1 MEFCRMT
8 RPSSW
13 QERLKKV
20 RPIQARRCGGWKR
33 LNPELLSHSAG
44 AFDNWPVLVID
55 REPCSEAGRGVGHV
69 AGAGMDQ
76 RDVRDAWEKFVERGA
91 LSADLRSS
99 VAASWQRSKNHQIA
113 VDRPKAPL
121 VADAELFRH
130 RSKHAS
136 LRHAARCALDSSRT
150 FLSDANSIMI
160 LTDPTGL
167 IIDTQGDDRVID
179 AGRTVHLEHGG
190 RWSEADIGT
199 NAIGAAIAES
209 KPVQIHG
216 VEHFCT
222 EVQRWTCAA
231 VPVHDPTDG
240 ELLGVVDISG
250 PASTFNPQSL
260 ALAVSAGHHVESVL
274 AQSVRQDHEKLL
286 CHFLAKRSLWASED
300 FIVLDRRGM
309 ILHATE
315 RALGAMRDHRL
326 GIDNDAATRF
336 LKALPFEEWPIKL
349 RELLPNA
356 SFDLVNNG
364 TSGIGAIIVLHTR
377 RRLPTADRDIQKPKT
392 TFERRE
398 AASSSPPRKDM
409 TPRPRHLED
418 TIGDATSSFVARDP
432 TVRAIVRQVET
443 AAARKMPILIRG
455 ETGTGKE
462 QLARHA
468 HAASRRKGAFVP
480 VNCAAFPESLI
491 EAELFGY
498 ADGAFTGAR
507 RGGSIGLV
515 KEADGGTLFLDE
527 IGDMPVALQAV
538 LLRLLDDWTVRP
550 VGGVRAKV
558 DVFLVSATNASLD
571 RAIAEGR
578 FRSDLLYRLNTLEVT
593 LPKLR
598 DRADFDAITH
608 HLLHA
613 IDPAC
618 EITPATMSRLAA
630 RSWPGNIREL
640 RNVLARFTLAAA
652 NGVIDDAAVESSSD
666 PPPRTASGS
675 LHDIQ
680 RTRILVVY
688 AETAG
693 NVSETARRLG
703 VSRNTIY
710 RALAQLGS
718 K

>member
-1 MEFCRMT
+1 
-8 RPSSW
+8 
-13 QERLKKV
+13 
-20 RPIQARRCGGWKR
+20 
-33 LNPELLSHSAG
+33 
-44 AFDNWPVLVID
+44 
-55 REPCSEAGRGVGHV
+55 
-69 AGAGMDQ
+69 MDQ
-76 RDVRDAWEKFVERGA
+76 RDVRAAWEKFVERGA

-99 VAASWQRSKNHQIA
+99 VAASWQRSKNHRVTI
-113 VDRPKAPL
+113 DRARAPL

-136 LRHAARCALDSSRT
+136 LRHAARCALENSKT
-150 FLSDANSIMI
+150 FLGDANSIMI

-209 KPVQIHG
+209 KPVQIRG
-216 VEHFCT
+216 AEHFCS

-260 ALAVSAGHHVESVL
+260 ALAVSVGHHVESVL
-274 AQSVRQDHEKLL
+274 AQSVRRDHEELL
-286 CHFLAKRSLWASED
+286 CHFLAKRSLWVNEE

-315 RALGAMRDHRL
+315 RALNALHNNRH
-326 GIDNDAATRF
+326 GIDGDSPTRF
-336 LKALPFEEWPIKL
+336 LKTLPFDEWPLKL
-349 RELLPNA
+349 KELLPNA
-356 SFDLVNNG
+356 SFDLVENE
-364 TSGIGAIIVLHTR
+364 TSGIGAIMVLHAR
-377 RRLPTADRDIQKPKT
+377 RRLPIADRDVQKPKPA
-392 TFERRE
+392 FERRE
-398 AASSSPPRKDM
+398 SANSSHPRKDL
-409 TPRPRHLED
+409 TSRPQHLQD
-418 TIGDATSSFVARDP
+418 KVGSTTSRFISRDP

-468 HAASRRKGAFVP
+468 HAASGRTGAFVP
-480 VNCAAFPESLI
+480 VNCAALPESLI

-507 RGGSIGLV
+507 RGGATGLV

-550 VGGVRAKV
+550 VGGARAKV

-571 RAIAEGR
+571 KAIAEGR

-593 LPKLR
+593 LPRLR
-598 DRADFDAITH
+598 DRTDFDAIVH
-608 HLLHA
+608 HLLGA
-613 IDPAC
+613 IDPNC
-618 EITPATMSRLAA
+618 EITPATIARLTA
-630 RSWPGNIREL
+630 RPWPGNIREL
-640 RNVLARFTLAAA
+640 RNVLARFSLAAA
-652 NGVIDDAAVESSSD
+652 DRFVDEVGLDATICQT
-666 PPPRTASGS
+666 PLTTPGS

-680 RTRILVVY
+680 RARILVVH

-693 NVSETARRLG
+693 NISETARRLG

-710 RALAQLGS
+710 RALGQ
-718 K
+718 KQPR

>member
-1 MEFCRMT
+1 
-8 RPSSW
+8 
-13 QERLKKV
+13 
-20 RPIQARRCGGWKR
+20 
-33 LNPELLSHSAG
+33 
-44 AFDNWPVLVID
+44 
-55 REPCSEAGRGVGHV
+55 
-69 AGAGMDQ
+69 MDQ
-76 RDVRDAWEKFVERGA
+76 REVLAAWEKFVERGA
-91 LSADLRSS
+91 LSSDLRSS
-99 VAASWQRSKNHQIA
+99 VAASWQRSKNHRVTI
-113 VDRPKAPL
+113 DRARAPL

-136 LRHAARCALDSSRT
+136 LRHAARCALDNSKT

-179 AGRTVHLEHGG
+179 AGRSVHLEHGG

-216 VEHFCT
+216 AEHFCSK
-222 EVQRWTCAA
+222 VQRWTCAA

-250 PASTFNPQSL
+250 PAITFNPQSL
-260 ALAVSAGHHVESVL
+260 ALAVSVGHHVESVL
-274 AQSVRQDHEKLL
+274 AQSVRQDREKLL
-286 CHFLAKRSLWASED
+286 CHFLAKRALWLSDEY
-300 FIVLDRRGM
+300 IVLDRRGA

-315 RALGAMRDHRL
+315 RALSAL
-326 GIDNDAATRF
+326 QKSQPGIDGDAPTRF
-336 LKALPFEEWPIKL
+336 LKTLAFDEWPAKL
-349 RELLPNA
+349 KELLPNA
-356 SFDLVNNG
+356 SFDLVKNE
-364 TSGIGAIIVLHTR
+364 TSGIGAILVLHAR
-377 RRLPTADRDIQKPKT
+377 RRLSIVDRDVQKSKPA
-392 TFERRE
+392 FERRE
-398 AASSSPPRKDM
+398 TASSS
-409 TPRPRHLED
+409 RPRNDLTPAPQHPQD
-418 TIGDATSSFVARDP
+418 NVGSATSSFIARDP

-443 AAARKMPILIRG
+443 ASARKMPILIRG

-468 HAASRRKGAFVP
+468 HAASGRTGAFVP
-480 VNCAAFPESLI
+480 VNCAALPESLI

-507 RGGSIGLV
+507 RGGAVGLV

-571 RAIAEGR
+571 KAIAEGR

-593 LPKLR
+593 LPRLR
-598 DRADFDAITH
+598 DRSDFEAIVH
-608 HLLHA
+608 HLLGA
-613 IDPAC
+613 IDPNC
-618 EITPATMSRLAA
+618 EITPATIVRLAA

-640 RNVLARFTLAAA
+640 RNMLARLTLANADGFIDEA
-652 NGVIDDAAVESSSD
+652 GVEAMTDQAPLAT
-666 PPPRTASGS
+666 PGS

-680 RTRILVVY
+680 RARILVVY

-693 NVSETARRLG
+693 NISETARRLG

-710 RALAQLGS
+710 RALGPT
-718 K
+718 KPG